1 MATLCERLLNL
12 PWENTVFKGIISSP
26 ALWQFNFFFILIYAC
41 NNNNVDVCHYR
52 ALNKGEEQNS
62 VKCILLGK
70 KNPTGLIGN
79 PGFTSCPVL
88 EVWF

>member
-1 MATLCERLLNL
+1 M
-12 PWENTVFKGIISSP
+12 
-26 ALWQFNFFFILIYAC
+26 
-41 NNNNVDVCHYR
+41 DVCHYR

-88 EVWF
+88 EVWFWFMDQNWSFIILSILLWAILTVKI